1 MEGHGVEPAVK
12 TVAARGLCGT
22 NTPGMA
28 GLLIAGID
36 EAGYGPT
43 LGPLCVAMCAVRVAS
58 WERGVPPPDC
68 WELLKASVARS
79 VKEAKVGGRIAIAD
93 SKELKLS
100 NDGARHP
107 LTHLERG
114 VMSWLCAAGQRPRTD
129 AELHTLLG
137 AALDPHAC
145 YGGEALALP
154 VAQSADMLGIA
165 ANQLAGAMMAAGV
178 RPAALACRVVG
189 EQEFNGVVKDEGSK
203 AQATILGLR
212 EHLTRLVRREA
223 ASAWAEGAS
232 VWVVCDRL
240 GGRTSYAA
248 VLAAILPEFEV
259 SIVEQTEAR
268 SIYVLKDGR
277 GREMGVTFKVEGE
290 KSQLPVALA
299 SITAKYVRELAMARF
314 NRHWRGLDA
323 SLKPTAGYAQ
333 DARRWLAD
341 AKTLLTREDRQALI
355 RRA

>member
-1 MEGHGVEPAVK
+1 
-12 TVAARGLCGT
+12 
-22 NTPGMA
+22 MA

-58 WERGVPPPDC
+58 WDRGTPPPDC
-68 WELLKASVARS
+68 WDLLKTSVGRS
-79 VKEAKVGGRIAIAD
+79 VKDAKVGGRIAIAD

-114 VMSWLCAAGQRPRTD
+114 VLAWLFASGHRPRSD
-129 AELHTLLG
+129 ADLHALLG
-137 AALDPHAC
+137 CALDPHVC
-145 YGGEALALP
+145 YGGEPLALP
-154 VAQSADMLGIA
+154 CAQGVELLGIA
-165 ANQLAGAMMAAGV
+165 ANQLAGAMMASGV

-189 EQEFNGVVKDEGSK
+189 EREFNGVVKDEGSK

-232 VWVVCDRL
+232 VWIVCDRL

-268 SIYVLKDGR
+268 SIYVLKDAR

-299 SITAKYVRELAMARF
+299 SMTAKYVRELAMARF
-314 NRHWRGLDA
+314 NRHWRGLDG

-333 DARRWLAD
+333 DARRWLTD
-341 AKTLLTREDRQALI
+341 AKTLLTREDRAALV